1 MFRYSHVPSDAGA
14 NTPGSLRDALP
25 YLAVAGLAVGV
36 LNFLWFMIETLPQ
49 NLIPSDRQVVDGH
62 YFIWSKIHG
71 GFVEVGRDTYG
82 WLPLHEASV
91 FLSWPLV
98 MLAGGSLLFLYF
110 SSRIAGTL
118 PRAEAIGRAARV
130 RLSGPAIAS
139 ARTAGTIGVVFF
151 SRPLLRVD
159 VHPGGVLVKPPFLPE
174 RAILASEISAV
185 EPGGGL
191 SDQSKPEGGPVLAVG
206 ASEVSKTFRPRG
218 PYLRIDHVGVGMATP
233 LTLIG
238 GRWDVAAAILQIVG
252 SDRSATTS
260 PATQPTIPSGSPLPR
275 GIQTAFLILGVVV
288 TAVLVWS
295 GITFAI
301 PQSGLPGVL
310 WTVGLLAILAINVR
324 RYLRDS
330 RR

>member
-1 MFRYSHVPSDAGA
+1 MFRYSHVASDAGPT
-14 NTPGSLRDALP
+14 TPGSWRGALP
-25 YLAVAGLAVGV
+25 YLALAVVALGV
-36 LNFLWFMIETLPQ
+36 LNFLWFMTETLPL

-62 YFIWSKIHG
+62 YFLWSKIHG
-71 GFVEVGRDTYG
+71 GFVEVARDTYA

-98 MLAGGSLLFLYF
+98 IIAGGALVFLYF

-118 PRAEAIGRAARV
+118 PRAEAVGRAAQV
-130 RLSGPAIAS
+130 RLSGPVMVS
-139 ARTAGTIGVVFF
+139 ARMAGTIGVVFF

-159 VHPGGVLVKPPFLPE
+159 VHPAGIVVKPPFLPE
-174 RAILASEISAV
+174 RAILASEITAV

-191 SDQSKPEGGPVLAVG
+191 SDRSKPETGPVLGVG
-206 ASEVSKTFRPRG
+206 ASEVSKSFRPRG
-218 PYLRIDHVGVGMATP
+218 PYLRIDHAGVGMATP

-238 GRWDVAAAILQIVG
+238 GRWDVAAAILQIAG
-252 SDRSATTS
+252 SDGPATTS
-260 PATQPTIPSGSPLPR
+260 LATQPGIPGGSPLPR
-275 GIQTAFLILGVVV
+275 GIQAGFLVLGVVV

-301 PQSGLPGVL
+301 PQSGLFGVL
-310 WTVGLLAILAINVR
+310 WTVGLIVILAVNVR
-324 RYLRDS
+324 RYVRDS